1 MSALRPDQMFDIAPG
16 DMVVIEKSR
25 DYCKEAMEYGGV
37 TSVVT
42 SVRRGSGGDPYDI
55 RIEADEGQ
63 WSWVYHIS
71 EIIKHN
77 PITPATSEELTA
89 MLFGN

>member
-1 MSALRPDQMFDIAPG
+1 MPLSGNKMSDLEPG
-16 DMVVIEKSR
+16 DMVVIEES
-25 DYCKEAMEYGGV
+25 DYCAEAMKCSGV
-37 TSVVT
+37 TTAVT
-42 SVRRGSGGDPYDI
+42 SVRRNSNGLPRDI

-63 WSWVYHIS
+63 WNWIGHIQ
-71 EIIKHN
+71 EVIKSN